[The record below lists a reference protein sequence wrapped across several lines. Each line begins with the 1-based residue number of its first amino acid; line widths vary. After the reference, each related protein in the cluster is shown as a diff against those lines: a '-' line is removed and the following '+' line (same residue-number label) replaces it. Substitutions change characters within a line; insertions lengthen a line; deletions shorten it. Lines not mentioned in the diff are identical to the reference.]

1 MEKGFVEGD
10 ATLGVTN
17 LNMNKETFQVDDFLT
32 DLDFIEMGEVQGDE
46 EPFFDIQGAWR
57 GKVTSTQQWINIES
71 DFVKFIKNKLST
83 IDALKFNVI
92 DGIQILRSKNPY
104 DVHSDWVVT
113 NNQVPIADPIINPPT
128 YTVIIPIVDGDYK
141 TIIFDQSAKYNNFSK
156 YKKLNHKIEN
166 HCEDY
171 EWDKYCG
178 HCIKDDQKYLTI
190 KEVFHWKR
198 GTMFV
203 FDRRLFHCSA
213 NFGNTPKM
221 AIVMWLSL
229 R

>member
-1 MEKGFVEGD
+1 MEKGFVED
-10 ATLGVTN
+10 NATLGVAN
-17 LNMNKETFQVDDFLT
+17 LNMNKVTFQVDDFLT

-71 DFVKFIKNKLST
+71 DFVKFIKNKLYT

>member
-113 NNQVPIADPIINPPT
+113 NNQVPIADPLMSPPT

-156 YKKLNHKIEN
+156 YKKLNHKLEN
-166 HCEDY
+166 YCEDY

-198 GTMFV
+198 GTMFA

-221 AIVMWLSL
+221 AIVMWLSIG
-229 R
+229 

>member
-1 MEKGFVEGD
+1 MEKGFVED
-10 ATLGVTN
+10 NATLGVAN
-17 LNMNKETFQVDDFLT
+17 LNMNKVTFQVDDFLT

-113 NNQVPIADPIINPPT
+113 NNQVPIADPLMRPPT

-156 YKKLNHKIEN
+156 YKKLNHKLKN

>member
-1 MEKGFVEGD
+1 
-10 ATLGVTN
+10 
-17 LNMNKETFQVDDFLT
+17 MNKVTFQVDDFLT

-156 YKKLNHKIEN
+156 YKKLNHKLEN
-166 HCEDY
+166 YCEDY

-198 GTMFV
+198 GTMFA